1 LPQEQALPLQLNWM
15 NKNMRELTIQEIQQA
30 QGSLAF
36 IPLAIAFGKGAMTG
50 AGAASLVIAIADVAD
65 II

>member
-1 LPQEQALPLQLNWM
+1 
-15 NKNMRELTIQEIQQA
+15 MRELTIQEMQQA

-36 IPLAIAFGKGAMTG
+36 IPLAIAFGKWAMTG